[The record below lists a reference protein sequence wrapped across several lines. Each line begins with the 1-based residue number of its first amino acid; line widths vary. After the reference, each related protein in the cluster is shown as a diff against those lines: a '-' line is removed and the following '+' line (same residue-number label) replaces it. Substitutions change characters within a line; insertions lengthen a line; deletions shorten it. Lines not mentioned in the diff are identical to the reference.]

1 MDIRINQKN
10 LKHKINNLIHLLPSD
25 TDLSKKTS
33 VQTKNPAAYR
43 CVLGCS
49 LNGNSTSPTSKDVK
63 PMKKEERKS
72 LVLERR

>member
-1 MDIRINQKN
+1 MDIRINRKN

-25 TDLSKKTS
+25 MDLSKKNC
-33 VQTKNPAAYR
+33 VQVKNPATYR

-49 LNGNSTSPTSKDVK
+49 LNGNSTSPSFKDVK

-72 LVLERR
+72 LILERR